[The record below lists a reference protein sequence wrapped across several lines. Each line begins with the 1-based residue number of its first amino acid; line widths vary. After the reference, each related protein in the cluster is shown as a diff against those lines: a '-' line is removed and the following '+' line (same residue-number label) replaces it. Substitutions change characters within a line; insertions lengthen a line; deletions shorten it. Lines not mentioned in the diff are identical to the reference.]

1 MTSLRIGCQGQTPKT
16 STPWPTRRDQSPTR
30 GIHNE
35 ADRKKARADDV
46 DGVVGRRSGTTLWQL
61 GRQIVWPI
69 ITQSTLEV
77 EQGTMIFAMMDEASA
92 DDDDDHHLVDIPH
105 HLLRQNHHRGGVT
118 IVELLGARQVHH
130 FILIWSRSCYCCW
143 QNCSCLL
150 LLLLR
155 TFDRFFIAICEN
167 FYDHFVHSSFGGL
180 HILGTILQTNNR
192 GNICRP
198 WYDFW

>member
-1 MTSLRIGCQGQTPKT
+1 MRLTAKKHE
-16 STPWPTRRDQSPTR
+16 QS
-30 GIHNE
+30 
-35 ADRKKARADDV
+35 ADDV
-46 DGVVGRRSGTTLWQL
+46 NGVVGRRSGTTLWQL

-130 FILIWSRSCYCCW
+130 FILI
-143 QNCSCLL
+143 
-150 LLLLR
+150 
-155 TFDRFFIAICEN
+155 
-167 FYDHFVHSSFGGL
+167 
-180 HILGTILQTNNR
+180 
-192 GNICRP
+192 
-198 WYDFW
+198 